1 MVMGAFSSIVFN
13 LTMSPS
19 LGSMTPWIAILVGGV
34 VGILFSLIH
43 AVATVSLHAEPY
55 HKRYSDQSDGTSFR
69 CFLDQSMVWERSNR

>member
-34 VGILFSLIH
+34 VGILFL
-43 AVATVSLHAEPY
+43 
-55 HKRYSDQSDGTSFR
+55 
-69 CFLDQSMVWERSNR
+69 

>member
-43 AVATVSLHAEPY
+43 AVATVSLRADHII
-55 HKRYSDQSDGTSFR
+55 SGQ
-69 CFLDQSMVWERSNR
+69 